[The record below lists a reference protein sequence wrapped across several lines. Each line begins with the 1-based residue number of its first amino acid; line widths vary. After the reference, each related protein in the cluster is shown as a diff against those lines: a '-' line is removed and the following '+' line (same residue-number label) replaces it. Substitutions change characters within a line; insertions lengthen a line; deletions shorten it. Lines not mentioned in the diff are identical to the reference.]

1 MRGVWNWIVTRT
13 ADYGLPKQI
22 ELIDI
27 VQILLIAF
35 FVYHLIR
42 WLQNTKAYTLMKGI
56 FLIGVF
62 VIIANVLKMQTILWL
77 FGNIGGAAI
86 TAVVII
92 FQPELRRVVEQ
103 IGEKNPLSAISF
115 ASGQEENERFSDKT
129 INELVRASF
138 EMGEVKTG
146 ALIVI
151 EKTITLE
158 EYEKT
163 GIPIDGVLTSQLL
176 INIFE
181 HNTPLHDGA
190 VIVRNNRVTAATCYL
205 PLSDNMDLNKNLG
218 TRHRAGVGIS
228 EVTDSFTI
236 IVSEETG
243 NVSYASG
250 GELHTAVTPS
260 DTSGPASQN
269 PEAREKTGREERMAY
284 PRNASESGGREEM
297 KKKILKK
304 LLNNLP
310 LKILS
315 ILIAIVIWY
324 VVVSVN
330 DPIVKERFDVPVQV
344 TNEAYI
350 AAGKKTYQ
358 IEEEYQTVTVTV
370 TDNNSVVSRLKASDI
385 TVTADL
391 TQIVTMDT
399 NPVYVPIKAT
409 CSMVKQEKLS
419 TVTAT
424 IPVEIEDVDSE
435 KFPITIDAG
444 NTKPAKD
451 YEVGT
456 MTSDPE
462 SITISGP
469 TSLINK
475 ISSVVAKVD
484 VTNMRNSGTVTAD
497 LMIID
502 KNQDEMPESQME
514 FLNFDSGSP
523 QVDVDIELWRRV
535 SGIKLSALYSGTP
548 ADGYQIKNIY
558 TTPEEITVAGSE
570 EALAKLADEGN
581 TIEIPEDYTSVAGQ
595 RSDVETTVDLSDV
608 LADVI
613 DLKVSSSSSASVT
626 VHVTVMPNE
635 SREFELDVDQIE
647 TSNLQSTY
655 TVLYDQTQLAIRIKA
670 SDKNLAKL
678 DTSQI
683 NASIDLNGMGVGDYE
698 VPVKITLPD
707 GYELVDSVKTTIHI
721 KEKAVANKTT
731 GTN

>member
-1 MRGVWNWIVTRT
+1 
-13 ADYGLPKQI
+13 
-22 ELIDI
+22 
-27 VQILLIAF
+27 
-35 FVYHLIR
+35 
-42 WLQNTKAYTLMKGI
+42 
-56 FLIGVF
+56 
-62 VIIANVLKMQTILWL
+62 
-77 FGNIGGAAI
+77 
-86 TAVVII
+86 
-92 FQPELRRVVEQ
+92 
-103 IGEKNPLSAISF
+103 
-115 ASGQEENERFSDKT
+115 
-129 INELVRASF
+129 
-138 EMGEVKTG
+138 
-146 ALIVI
+146 
-151 EKTITLE
+151 
-158 EYEKT
+158 
-163 GIPIDGVLTSQLL
+163 
-176 INIFE
+176 
-181 HNTPLHDGA
+181 
-190 VIVRNNRVTAATCYL
+190 
-205 PLSDNMDLNKNLG
+205 
-218 TRHRAGVGIS
+218 
-228 EVTDSFTI
+228 
-236 IVSEETG
+236 
-243 NVSYASG
+243 
-250 GELHTAVTPS
+250 
-260 DTSGPASQN
+260 
-269 PEAREKTGREERMAY
+269 
-284 PRNASESGGREEM
+284 M

-315 ILIAIVIWY
+315 ILISIVIWY

-358 IEEEYQTVTVTV
+358 IAEEYQTVTVTV

-595 RSDVETTVDLSDV
+595 RSDVETTVDLSDI
-608 LADVI
+608 LADVT

-670 SDKNLAKL
+670 SDKIWPN
-678 DTSQI
+678 
-683 NASIDLNGMGVGDYE
+683 
-698 VPVKITLPD
+698 
-707 GYELVDSVKTTIHI
+707 
-721 KEKAVANKTT
+721 
-731 GTN
+731 